1 MPPELAALA
10 DASGGRLVVALVDDL
25 GPATKLAP
33 TLRRER
39 GAGTILLW
47 ADDDHLYAPWCGE
60 RARDPREYIYTPE
73 NDPLEPPP
81 PSSFRWA
88 RELSRHCRPA
98 APGAPAVAAAVS
110 AFAVAQNDRACWKW
124 ETLAAHGEEA
134 DVLEARER
142 SLPPRN
148 VDGPL

>member
-81 PSSFRWA
+81 SFLAQVGEGAQPPLPAGRA
-88 RELSRHCRPA
+88 R
-98 APGAPAVAAAVS
+98 
-110 AFAVAQNDRACWKW
+110 RARRRGRG
-124 ETLAAHGEEA
+124 LGVRRRA
-134 DVLEARER
+134 ER
-142 SLPPRN
+142 
-148 VDGPL
+148 